1 MNELLKDKYIQALK
15 KIDNTTIILDINEY
29 VAYLQ
34 YKIYK
39 AIDLLETFKSNS
51 KDVEN
56 EWAVEICE
64 LSIRKLKEK

>member
-1 MNELLKDKYIQALK
+1 MNEELKDKYIQALQ

-39 AIDLLETFKSNS
+39 VIDLLETFKSNS